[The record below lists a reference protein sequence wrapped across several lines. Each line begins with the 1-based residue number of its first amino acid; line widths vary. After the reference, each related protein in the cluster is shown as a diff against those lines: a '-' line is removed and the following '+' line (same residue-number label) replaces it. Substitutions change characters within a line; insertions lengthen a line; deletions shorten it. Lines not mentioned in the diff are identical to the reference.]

1 MKYNLRIMALMPET
15 ISVKKPATVQEV
27 EEDFLLTDNPSM
39 LDQLER
45 KDPNNLN
52 EVAMLYEQ
60 WLQYQE
66 EEEVI
71 EIPVLTTIPRELP
84 NPVGLFVGPT
94 TFPKKPHPFP

>member
-1 MKYNLRIMALMPET
+1 MVLMPET
-15 ISVKKPATVQEV
+15 VTIKKPSKATAQEV
-27 EEDFLLTDNPSM
+27 EEDFLLTENPSM

-52 EVAMLYEQ
+52 EAAMLYEQ

-71 EIPVLTTIPRELP
+71 EISVLTTIPRQLT
-84 NPVGLFVGPT
+84 NPVGLFVGAT
-94 TFPKKPHPFP
+94 TFPKKPQPFP